1 MRTTIDLPDPLLE
14 RVKITATVKKTT
26 IRNLVI
32 QGLEVVLRAESD
44 SSPGAPRSALA
55 RLRAGYALGG
65 KPLSRDE
72 IHAR

>member
-14 RVKITATVKKTT
+14 RVKITATLKKTT
-26 IRNLVI
+26 MRNLVI
-32 QGLEVVLRAESD
+32 QGLEVVLKAESD
-44 SSPGAPRSALA
+44 VSPSDSRSALT

>member
-14 RVKITATVKKTT
+14 RVKITATLKKTT

-32 QGLEVVLRAESD
+32 QGLEVVLKAESD
-44 SSPGAPRSALA
+44 SSPSVSRSALA

>member
-32 QGLEVVLRAESD
+32 QGLEVVLKEESD
-44 SSPGAPRSALA
+44 SSPSASRSALA